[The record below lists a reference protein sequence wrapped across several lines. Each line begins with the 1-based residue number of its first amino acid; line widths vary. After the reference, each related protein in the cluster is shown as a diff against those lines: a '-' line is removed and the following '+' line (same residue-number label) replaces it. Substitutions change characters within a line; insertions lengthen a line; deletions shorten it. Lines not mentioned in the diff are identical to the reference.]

1 MKDWFWHKLLKNL
14 KIWSRSGILEMID
27 NTLDS
32 NSPSRILSVGGY
44 GPVNQ
49 YLEKSA
55 FIRNTELITL
65 DIEGK
70 HNPDILIDITE
81 CSKVISSKTFDV
93 VVAIEVLEHVLDPKK
108 AISECHYILKENG
121 VLILSTPW
129 IIPIHDRPFD
139 YYRFT
144 PQALQEMCK
153 DFSSITIYARG
164 DYFDSIVLLMLRGLF
179 IKGRAPRIFLLIG
192 TLISITSKK
201 PKFYPDISSID
212 SAMGYFL
219 IAKK

>member
-1 MKDWFWHKLLKNL
+1 
-14 KIWSRSGILEMID
+14 MID

-32 NSPSRILSVGGY
+32 NSASRILSVGGY
-44 GPVNQ
+44 GPVDQ
-49 YLEKSA
+49 HLEKSS
-55 FIRNTELITL
+55 FIRNAELITL
-65 DIEGK
+65 DIEEK

-81 CSKVISSKTFDV
+81 CSKVITPKTFDA
-93 VVAIEVLEHVLDPKK
+93 VVAIEVLEHVLDPITAVK
-108 AISECHYILKENG
+108 ECHDILKENG

-144 PQALQEMCK
+144 PQALEEICK

-192 TLISITSKK
+192 TLISITSRK
-201 PKFYPDISSID
+201 PKFYSDVSSID
-212 SAMGYFL
+212 STMGYFL
-219 IAKK
+219 IARK